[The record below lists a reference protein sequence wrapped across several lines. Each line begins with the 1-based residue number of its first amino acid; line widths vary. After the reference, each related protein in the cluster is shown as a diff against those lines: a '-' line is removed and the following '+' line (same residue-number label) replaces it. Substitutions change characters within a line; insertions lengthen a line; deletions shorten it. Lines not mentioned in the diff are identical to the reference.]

1 MEFLNTI
8 WIFFQDQILG
18 MKFLNL
24 LIGDVLSVAGV
35 DIGGRVPV
43 PYTRLPCSSD
53 TDYIRGHGWGRLLS
67 VPAPEEPGGGD
78 CGRTG
83 GDRGYQRGV
92 LL

>member
-35 DIGGRVPV
+35 DIGGRLAEVSNFFCMTWSKLQFC
-43 PYTRLPCSSD
+43 YAC
-53 TDYIRGHGWGRLLS
+53 
-67 VPAPEEPGGGD
+67 
-78 CGRTG
+78 
-83 GDRGYQRGV
+83 
-92 LL
+92 

>member
-35 DIGGRVPV
+35 DTVS
-43 PYTRLPCSSD
+43 YTHLDVYKRQN
-53 TDYIRGHGWGRLLS
+53 RGWKRK
-67 VPAPEEPGGGD
+67 VYPEGNPGIE
-78 CGRTG
+78 
-83 GDRGYQRGV
+83 
-92 LL
+92 

>member
-35 DIGGRVPV
+35 DPIFFATAGMFLKR
-43 PYTRLPCSSD
+43 
-53 TDYIRGHGWGRLLS
+53 
-67 VPAPEEPGGGD
+67 
-78 CGRTG
+78 
-83 GDRGYQRGV
+83 
-92 LL
+92 

>member
-35 DIGGRVPV
+35 DIGGR
-43 PYTRLPCSSD
+43 LGGSK
-53 TDYIRGHGWGRLLS
+53 IGRAS
-67 VPAPEEPGGGD
+67 CRERV
-78 CGRTG
+78 
-83 GDRGYQRGV
+83 
-92 LL
+92 

>member
-35 DIGGRVPV
+35 DIGGRLGGSILIFLYDVV
-43 PYTRLPCSSD
+43 QNYNFVMLVD
-53 TDYIRGHGWGRLLS
+53 FYDFIY
-67 VPAPEEPGGGD
+67 PELFS
-78 CGRTG
+78 TG
-83 GDRGYQRGV
+83 KK
-92 LL
+92 

>member
-35 DIGGRVPV
+35 DIGRAAWAEVFNFFCMTWSKLQFC
-43 PYTRLPCSSD
+43 YAC
-53 TDYIRGHGWGRLLS
+53 
-67 VPAPEEPGGGD
+67 
-78 CGRTG
+78 
-83 GDRGYQRGV
+83 
-92 LL
+92 